1 MVIGSEILSE
11 KQMILI
17 GILVV
22 IFVVFAVL
30 VNLLDNKSLNGIK
43 AKKIGDGQH
52 GTARWATKSEI
63 KQTFI
68 PLPFEP
74 EKWRKG
80 VALPTVQGTVQRF
93 GQKDCCACR
102 HGRCS
107 YSYGRRRRRG
117 KNSLLLVSK
126 YRACLCKRN
135 VLCQHRYKGRHS
147 TKLWHYRKQA
157 LWLQCF
163 CA

>member
-80 VALPTVQGTVQRF
+80 VALPTVQGTVV
-93 GQKDCCACR
+93 GCR
-102 HGRCS
+102 GS
-107 YSYGRRRRRG
+107 G
-117 KNSLLLVSK
+117 KKTVALVDTGDVHTLMVGAAGVEKSTNFPYQNCHICHIRNMILNLRYASISK
-126 YRACLCKRN
+126 KA
-135 VLCQHRYKGRHS
+135 
-147 TKLWHYRKQA
+147 
-157 LWLQCF
+157 
-163 CA
+163 